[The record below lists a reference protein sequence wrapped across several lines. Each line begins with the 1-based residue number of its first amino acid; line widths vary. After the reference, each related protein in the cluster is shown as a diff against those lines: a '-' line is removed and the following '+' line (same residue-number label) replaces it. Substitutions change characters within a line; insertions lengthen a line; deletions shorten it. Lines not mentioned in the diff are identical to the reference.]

1 MGNTDRSSIQVFVIA
16 APLLA
21 WSIEQ
26 IITDARPH
34 LELAGAAA
42 DLVVGLERMR
52 RQRADVAVM
61 LMDREG
67 PRELADF
74 CAASPAKVLVVI
86 DSADDARLD
95 GAVRG
100 GVRGVLSTRES
111 PAALVKAIEKIH
123 EGELW
128 IDRGAT
134 SRIFLRM
141 ARRKAEE
148 DGDADHSRVATLT
161 LRERQTVA
169 AVARHVSAPGKV
181 IAERLCI
188 SEHTLRNHLSSI
200 YAKLGLSS
208 RLDLYA
214 YATSHNLC
222 VPD

>member
-1 MGNTDRSSIQVFVIA
+1 MGNTDCAPIQVFVIA

-26 IITDARPH
+26 VISDASPH
-34 LELAGAAA
+34 LELAGTAA
-42 DLVVGLERMR
+42 DLAGALQRMG

-67 PRELADF
+67 ARELAEF

-86 DSADDARLD
+86 DPTDDARLD
-95 GAVRG
+95 AAVRG
-100 GVRGVLSTRES
+100 GVRGVLSTREA
-111 PAALVKAIEKIH
+111 PAVLIKAIEKIH
-123 EGELW
+123 DGELW

-148 DGDADHSRVATLT
+148 DGNAAQSGIATLT

-181 IAERLCI
+181 IAEKLCI

-200 YAKLGLSS
+200 YTKLGLSS

-222 VPD
+222 APE